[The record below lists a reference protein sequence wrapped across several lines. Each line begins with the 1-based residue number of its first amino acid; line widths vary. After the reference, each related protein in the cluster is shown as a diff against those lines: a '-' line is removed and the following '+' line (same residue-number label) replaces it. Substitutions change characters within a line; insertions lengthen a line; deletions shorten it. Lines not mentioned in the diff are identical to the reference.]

1 MTMPD
6 AESPDAGGTLARWI
20 AEEKAVRD
28 RFARAPGF
36 ARPDQ
41 VEGRSGM
48 QMFEAMLAG
57 EIPRPPMG
65 ETLDFVLVHAAH
77 GLAVFQGRPQV
88 KHYNPFRTVHGGW
101 FATLLDSAM
110 GCAVQTT
117 LPAGKAYTTIEFKVN
132 LVRPLTDAVPLV
144 RAEGEVVH
152 PGRQVAV
159 AEGRLAGPDGKLYAY
174 GSTTGLVFDRVP
186 SDTRP
191 RGE

>member
-1 MTMPD
+1 MDGNAMSSGD
-6 AESPDAGGTLARWI
+6 TLARWM
-20 AEEKAVRD
+20 AEEEAIRA

-36 ARPDQ
+36 ARPEQ
-41 VEGRSGM
+41 AEGRSGM
-48 QMFEAMLAG
+48 QLFEAMLAG
-57 EIPRPPMG
+57 EIPRPPMS
-65 ETLDFVLVHAAH
+65 ETLDFLLVHVAPGIAI
-77 GLAVFQGRPQV
+77 FQGRPQV

-132 LVRPLTDAVPLV
+132 LVRPLTDAVPAV
-144 RAEGEVVH
+144 RAEGQVVH

-159 AEGRLAGPDGKLYAY
+159 AEGRLVGPDGKLYAHA
-174 GSTTGLVFDRVP
+174 STTCLVFDRVP